1 MYATLDDATAIYAR
15 ACRAWYGKRAPSVV
29 KRRIKELQRA
39 GDAEGVEAWNK
50 VAQQLSQLP
59 SHKQAATV

>member
-15 ACRAWYGKRAPSVV
+15 ACRAWYGKRAPGVV

-39 GDAEGVEAWNK
+39 GDAEGVEVWSK
-50 VAQQLSQLP
+50 VAQQLSQLQG
-59 SHKQAATV
+59 HKQAATA